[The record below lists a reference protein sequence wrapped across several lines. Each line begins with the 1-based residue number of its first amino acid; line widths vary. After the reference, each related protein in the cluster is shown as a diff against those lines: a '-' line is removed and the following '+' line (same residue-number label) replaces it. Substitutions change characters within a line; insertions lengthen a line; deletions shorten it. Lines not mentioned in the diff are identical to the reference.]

1 MAVDPNA
8 VDVATQF
15 QLELQSSG
23 RDSRRMRSHNFWSA
37 FGVERR
43 TPTSIARV
51 GAALLEAGL
60 AVRSPGDELGK
71 EGRDDWI
78 VISRSQQ
85 EAPIHISPPEP
96 PGKVSLSAESA
107 RYPVEAAPTES
118 GIAEAAAPPY
128 RVRVALTP
136 TTTTPITTQTQAPA
150 NSALARLLAFV
161 RRHPVVSLLIL
172 LLFLAKPML
181 VILPGALMWLWRL
194 FRSGSLQPV
203 TRFAGQHKAGILIT
217 SGLAGASVMAFAAI
231 TGSPSAEERSVPAVA
246 PAVAPAATA
255 TADNAVAPS
264 AEAATATE
272 QATDTAVPATLTAT
286 ETSLPPTATPVPPT
300 PRPPTAA
307 PPIDINPNQD
317 QNCDSFPDYQ
327 TMSAWRGY
335 WIARGIRNPGR
346 LDGDGDGKACEDG
359 EGGRPAAAPPP
370 PPVQQNVAP
379 PPPADSGGGG
389 GGSGCCKTC
398 NPAKSKPCGDSCI
411 SLSKTCHK
419 GAGCACSGG

>member
-1 MAVDPNA
+1 M
-8 VDVATQF
+8 
-15 QLELQSSG
+15 
-23 RDSRRMRSHNFWSA
+23 
-37 FGVERR
+37 
-43 TPTSIARV
+43 
-51 GAALLEAGL
+51 
-60 AVRSPGDELGK
+60 GK

-78 VISRSQQ
+78 VISRFEQ

-128 RVRVALTP
+128 RVRVAQTP

-150 NSALARLLAFV
+150 NSALAQLLAFV

-172 LLFLAKPML
+172 LLFLAQPML
-181 VILPGALMWLWRL
+181 VILPGALVWLSRL
-194 FRSGSLQPV
+194 FRIGSLQPV
-203 TRFAGQHKAGILIT
+203 TRFAGQHKAGMLIT
-217 SGLAGASVMAFAAI
+217 SGLAGASVMALAAI

-255 TADNAVAPS
+255 TVDNAAAPS

-272 QATDTAVPATLTAT
+272 RATSTTAPPTLTAT
-286 ETSLPPTATPVPPT
+286 ETSMPPTSTPVPPT
-300 PRPPTAA
+300 PLPPTAA

-359 EGGRPAAAPPP
+359 EGGRPAAAPHRRRFT
-370 PPVQQNVAP
+370 NVAP
-379 PPPADSGGGG
+379 PPPVDWGRRGRQ
-389 GGSGCCKTC
+389 GCCKTC
-398 NPAKSKPCGDSCI
+398 TGQVKPVATAASR
-411 SLSKTCHK
+411 SARPVTR
-419 GAGCACSGG
+419 GAGLRLFQGVDPQARSTVPPHLEDSPGHLERNRSSCNRNPSTADRLLDR

>member
-1 MAVDPNA
+1 MATDPNA
-8 VDVATQF
+8 VDVAAQIR
-15 QLELQSSG
+15 LELQSSG

-51 GAALLEAGL
+51 EAALLEAGL
-60 AVRSPGDELGK
+60 AVRSPGDVLGR

-78 VISRSQQ
+78 VISRVEQ
-85 EAPIHISPPEP
+85 EAPIQSSEMEP
-96 PGKVSLSAESA
+96 PGLVSLAPEST
-107 RYPVEAAPTES
+107 RYPIEPPRSES
-118 GIAEAAAPPY
+118 KIAEVAAPPY
-128 RVRVALTP
+128 QARTPLISPP
-136 TTTTPITTQTQAPA
+136 TTPGTTQSPGPA
-150 NSALARLLAFV
+150 ISTLGRLLSFV
-161 RRHPVVSLLIL
+161 KRHPFVSLVIL
-172 LLFLAKPML
+172 LLLLSKPML
-181 VILPGALMWLWRL
+181 VLLPGAAVWLWRL
-194 FRSGSLQPV
+194 FRSGSLRPV
-203 TRFAGQHKAGILIT
+203 ARFAGQHKAGMLIT
-217 SGLAGASVMAFAAI
+217 SGLAGASVMALAAV
-231 TGSPSAEERSVPAVA
+231 TRAPRAERSLPAAA

-255 TADNAVAPS
+255 TTGSAGAPS
-264 AEAATATE
+264 VEAATATE
-272 QATDTAVPATLTAT
+272 QATDTAVPPTQTAT
-286 ETSLPPTATPVPPT
+286 ETSMPPTDTPVPPT

-307 PPIDINPNQD
+307 PPINIDPNQD
-317 QNCDSFPDYQ
+317 QNCDSFPNYQ

-359 EGGRPAAAPPP
+359 EGGRPAAVPP

-379 PPPADSGGGG
+379 PPPADSGGGGG